1 MIALL
6 NMFLSWIIPPKA
18 NVPANSKEACETH
31 VYQLELKKM
40 KLLPYA
46 DYVRTNMFQGKG
58 KRKATEASDESSP
71 PKKLA
76 ANKHSV
82 ESLTDDDTMLI

>member
-1 MIALL
+1 
-6 NMFLSWIIPPKA
+6 
-18 NVPANSKEACETH
+18 
-31 VYQLELKKM
+31 M

-46 DYVRTNMFQGKG
+46 DYVQTNMFQGKG

-76 ANKHSV
+76 TNKYSV
-82 ESLTDDDTMLI
+82 ESLTDDNTMLI